1 MIEREKSAGEGT
13 GWVGEQTKRDWPLR
27 EELLKL
33 VMDTCGL
40 ILLFS
45 LLLDIFEIFYNN
57 FLLKS

>member
-1 MIEREKSAGEGT
+1 MIEREKSAGEGPGMGRGT
-13 GWVGEQTKRDWPLR
+13 TKRDWPLR